1 MRRIKCQAKKRERF
15 DTSSK
20 KCETNSSGFRPS
32 PKRRHRPG
40 MAQVSEERLAF
51 SMAEAAKQIGITRR
65 TLEKYAAIRLL
76 KTVKIGR
83 RRLVRIADLERFL
96 SSDKPVAG

>member
-1 MRRIKCQAKKRERF
+1 
-15 DTSSK
+15 
-20 KCETNSSGFRPS
+20 
-32 PKRRHRPG
+32 
-40 MAQVSEERLAF
+40 
-51 SMAEAAKQIGITRR
+51 MAEAAKQIGITRR